1 MMRMARNRF
10 NFFVSLFV
18 LLLSG
23 LIAGCESVEESVTP
37 PAGLSYRDASA
48 AYVTGTEIVPNTPSS
63 SGGPIT
69 HYSVAPV
76 LPVGLSLNPQT
87 GVISGVPMQTSAPAI
102 YTVTGSNAAGSAT
115 ARVQIEVRAS
125 AIAPENLQYRDNP
138 VSYAVGTEIPPN
150 MPSSSGGEITRHSVS
165 PALPAGLQW
174 DMKTGVISG
183 IPMSVSAPTAYTVT
197 GSNSAGSVQVE
208 LHIETRAQAV
218 PPAGLSYSDSE
229 PVYAVAQPI
238 VPNEPRAVGGEIT
251 GYSVSPQLPA
261 GLSMDAQTGVIG
273 GTPVGMHERAVYT
286 VTGSNSAGSVAAQ
299 VAITVTP
306 LGKWLPARSMNAA
319 RSEHTA
325 SLLSNGRRR
334 GKRQQE
340 VDRIV

>member
-23 LIAGCESVEESVTP
+23 LIALIAGCGSVEESVTP

-138 VSYAVGTEIPPN
+138 ASYAVGTEITPN
-150 MPSSSGGEITRHSVS
+150 IPSSSGGEITRHSVS
-165 PALPAGLQW
+165 PALPAGPFSW
-174 DMKTGVISG
+174 I
-183 IPMSVSAPTAYTVT
+183 
-197 GSNSAGSVQVE
+197 
-208 LHIETRAQAV
+208 
-218 PPAGLSYSDSE
+218 
-229 PVYAVAQPI
+229 
-238 VPNEPRAVGGEIT
+238 
-251 GYSVSPQLPA
+251 
-261 GLSMDAQTGVIG
+261 
-273 GTPVGMHERAVYT
+273 
-286 VTGSNSAGSVAAQ
+286 
-299 VAITVTP
+299 
-306 LGKWLPARSMNAA
+306 
-319 RSEHTA
+319 
-325 SLLSNGRRR
+325 
-334 GKRQQE
+334 
-340 VDRIV
+340 